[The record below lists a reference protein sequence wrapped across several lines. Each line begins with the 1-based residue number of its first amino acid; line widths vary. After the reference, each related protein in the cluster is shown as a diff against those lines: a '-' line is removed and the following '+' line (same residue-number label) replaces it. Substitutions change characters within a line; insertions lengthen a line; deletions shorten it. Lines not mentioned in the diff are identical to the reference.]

1 MMAAT
6 RPVVSYDDITLPYDQ
21 PDELQP
27 SSSHNAHHPPPP
39 KKRKKNNQKAKQ
51 HKNASNSTSQRAE
64 FLNSTGGSSKQ
75 PPEGEKWDADDYGN
89 EDEDGGEGE
98 ESRELTHEEIWDDS
112 ALVNAWEAAT
122 EEYEAYHGP
131 DKGWKGE
138 PVKKSPL
145 WYNVPVASSTKD
157 VKAGASSSTN
167 VPSATALEPDSQPLN
182 FDTFVPTH
190 DPSLDIPTGLASDQ
204 LPVPDTMYIPAA
216 GESAVVSQDEAFS
229 RALNAMY
236 WGGYWTAIYHAQR
249 QLATQ
254 STALNAPSGAVG
266 GAVAAEEEEEDE
278 DLEQIEIDVDDF
290 TSTQR

>member
-21 PDELQP
+21 LDEPQP
-27 SSSHNAHHPPPP
+27 SSSHNAHHPPPS

-64 FLNSTGGSSKQ
+64 FLNSTSVSSKQ
-75 PPEGEKWDADDYGN
+75 QPEEEQWDADDYGYDN
-89 EDEDGGEGE
+89 EEDGEGE

-131 DKGWKGE
+131 DKGWKEE
-138 PVKKSPL
+138 PVNKSPL
-145 WYNVPVASSTKD
+145 WYNVPVASSTKS
-157 VKAGASSSTN
+157 VKPDASSSMN
-167 VPSATALEPDSQPLN
+167 VPSGTALESDSRPLN
-182 FDTFVPTH
+182 FETFVPTH
-190 DPSLDIPTGLASDQ
+190 DPSLDIPTDPASNQ
-204 LPVPDTMYIPAA
+204 IPVPDTNYFPVA
-216 GESAVVSQDEAFS
+216 GESAVVSQDEAFT

-236 WGGYWTAIYHAQR
+236 WGGYWTAMYHAQR
-249 QLATQ
+249 QLATPP
-254 STALNAPSGAVG
+254 TASNAPSEPEGIAD
-266 GAVAAEEEEEDE
+266 AAKEEDEDE
-278 DLEQIEIDVDDF
+278 DLEQIEIDGDDF